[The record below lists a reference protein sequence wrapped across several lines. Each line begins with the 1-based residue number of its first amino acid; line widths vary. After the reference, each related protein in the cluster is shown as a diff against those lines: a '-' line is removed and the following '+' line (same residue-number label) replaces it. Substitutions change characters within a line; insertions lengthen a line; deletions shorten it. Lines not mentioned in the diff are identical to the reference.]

1 MFTLKSFVG
10 QFKKEWVLFQAWLY
24 VGVFLGILI
33 SIVAP
38 YLIER
43 YGDGF
48 TEENQ
53 LPFAFTFLV
62 LALGGFYSIL
72 QFLASL
78 RLDLR
83 SKEIWLHSTSS
94 IRQLIGV
101 KIVFSLTGYTI
112 FNILFTGIAIYT
124 LRAAYIAS
132 LGQVLLLLVI
142 VVAIIAV
149 FQLTLFVILLLF
161 LAFYLQMKYFIGR
174 FAIVLLMGAFFA
186 SIYLWFRFTESL
198 IYVKILQH
206 IGISLS
212 WLERY
217 LPKFIVP
224 SMDIKLGTLYVVEE
238 LALSIFLILLFIIA
252 TKWLEKV
259 VLR

>member
-1 MFTLKSFVG
+1 MFTLKSFIG
-10 QFKKEWVLFQAWLY
+10 QFKKEWVLFRAWLY
-24 VGVFLGILI
+24 VGIFLGILI
-33 SIVAP
+33 SIVIP

-43 YGDGF
+43 YGNGF

-53 LPFAFTFLV
+53 LQFAFTFLV
-62 LALGGFYSIL
+62 LALGGFYSVL
-72 QFLASL
+72 QFVASL

-112 FNILFTGIAIYT
+112 FNILFTGIAIYS
-124 LRAAYIAS
+124 LRAAFIAS
-132 LGQVLLLLVI
+132 FGQVLLLLVF
-142 VVAIIAV
+142 VVAIIAL
-149 FQLTLFVILLLF
+149 FQLMIFVSILLF

-174 FAIVLLMGAFFA
+174 FAIVLMMGAYFGC
-186 SIYLWFRFTESL
+186 IYLWFRFTESI
-198 IYVKILQH
+198 IYVKIFQH

-212 WLERY
+212 WLEQY
-217 LPKFIVP
+217 LPKSKLP
-224 SMDIKLGTLYVVEE
+224 SMDIRLGTLYVVEE
-238 LALSIFLILLFIIA
+238 LALTILFALLFIIA